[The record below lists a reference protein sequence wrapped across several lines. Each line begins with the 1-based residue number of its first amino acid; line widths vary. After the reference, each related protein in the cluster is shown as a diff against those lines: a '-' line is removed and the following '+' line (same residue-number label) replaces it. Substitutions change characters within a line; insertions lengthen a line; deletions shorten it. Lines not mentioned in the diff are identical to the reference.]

1 MMAVAEAVATRS
13 QSEEAYQ
20 RILERIVRLEM
31 APGSVVN
38 EARLREELG
47 IGRTPI
53 REALQRL
60 ARENFVRSIP
70 HRGTFVTDVN
80 ITDLARITEVR
91 IVLEA
96 HAARLATEKLTSA
109 DRESIEELLVQLQRQ
124 VTDQRDL
131 MHLDQ
136 RIHRLVYRCSHNSF
150 LEATLERYLNL
161 SLRLWYLVLD
171 REVRLREA
179 VDEHVELLKE
189 MLAGEAGKR
198 AAWFQEVMLEGVERW
213 MSMAAEKLRGSGI
226 RCFVSPGNDDEMEVD
241 EVIRRAELVELGE
254 GRVVDVDGFSMIS
267 TGWSNPTPWNTHRE
281 EPEDKLTGRIES
293 MASKGGD
300 PSAAIFNLHSH

>member
-1 MMAVAEAVATRS
+1 MAVAEAVATRT
-13 QSEEAYQ
+13 QSEEAYA
-20 RILERIVRLEM
+20 RILERIVSLEM

-38 EARLREELG
+38 EARLRGDLK

-60 ARENFVRSIP
+60 ARENLVRSIP

-96 HAARLATEKLTSA
+96 HAARLATEKVTA
-109 DRESIEELLVQLQRQ
+109 TDREAMGELLELLRGGR

-131 MHLDQ
+131 MQLDQ
-136 RIHRLVYRCSHNSF
+136 QIHRLVYKAAHNPF
-150 LEATLERYLNL
+150 LEATLERYFNL

-179 VDEHVELLKE
+179 VDEHVELLKAI
-189 MLAGEAGKR
+189 LAGDGH
-198 AAWFQEVMLEGVERW
+198 
-213 MSMAAEKLRGSGI
+213 
-226 RCFVSPGNDDEMEVD
+226 
-241 EVIRRAELVELGE
+241 RAEDIMRRHVSGFEREIRKVLVEG
-254 GRVVDVDGFSMIS
+254 
-267 TGWSNPTPWNTHRE
+267 
-281 EPEDKLTGRIES
+281 
-293 MASKGGD
+293 
-300 PSAAIFNLHSH
+300 

>member
-1 MMAVAEAVATRS
+1 MAVAEAVATRS
-13 QSEEAYQ
+13 QSEEAYT
-20 RILERIVRLEM
+20 RILDRIVSLEM
-31 APGSVVN
+31 PPGSVVN

-109 DRESIEELLVQLQRQ
+109 DRESIEELLVQLQGQ

-179 VDEHVELLKE
+179 VDEHVQLLKAV
-189 MLAGEAGKR
+189 LAGDGDNAEEIMRRHVIGFEREIRK
-198 AAWFQEVMLEGVERW
+198 VLVER
-213 MSMAAEKLRGSGI
+213 
-226 RCFVSPGNDDEMEVD
+226 
-241 EVIRRAELVELGE
+241 
-254 GRVVDVDGFSMIS
+254 
-267 TGWSNPTPWNTHRE
+267 
-281 EPEDKLTGRIES
+281 
-293 MASKGGD
+293 
-300 PSAAIFNLHSH
+300 